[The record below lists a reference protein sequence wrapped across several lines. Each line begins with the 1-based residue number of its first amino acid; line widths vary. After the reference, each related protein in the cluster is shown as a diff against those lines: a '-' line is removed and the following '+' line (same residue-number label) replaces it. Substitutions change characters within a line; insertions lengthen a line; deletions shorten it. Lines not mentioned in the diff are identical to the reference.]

1 MTLFIVQQ
9 LINISS
15 TNLEAGW
22 YNYQW
27 DAINLATENPELQ
40 EKIIEF
46 KQKLSEE
53 SIRKN
58 EKIK

>member
-1 MTLFIVQQ
+1 LCS
-9 LINISS
+9 LINISL
-15 TNLEAGW
+15 TNFEAGG

-27 DAINLATENPELQ
+27 DAINLATGNHELQ

>member
-1 MTLFIVQQ
+1 VCS

-15 TNLEAGW
+15 TNLEAGG

-27 DAINLATENPELQ
+27 DVINLATGNPELQ

-46 KQKLSEE
+46 KQKLSEK

>member
-1 MTLFIVQQ
+1 LCP

-22 YNYQW
+22 YSYQW
-27 DAINLATENPELQ
+27 DAINLATGNPELQ

-46 KQKLSEE
+46 KRNYL
-53 SIRKN
+53 KN
-58 EKIK
+58 QFVRMKK